1 MLSNLSSTRLFNSIK
16 KNPFRFVHLPL
27 ILYWIFLFVMTSI
40 PIEKIPKFFDTQDKL
55 EHFAAYFILGGLVK
69 LNAVVQKKSAFIRN
83 NSFILSIIIITIYA
97 MLDEIHQ
104 LIIPGRY
111 CDFYDWLFDFI
122 GGIIGIVL
130 VNHFLKRDK
139 SLVQ

>member
-1 MLSNLSSTRLFNSIK
+1 MLSNLSLTRLFNSIK

-40 PIEKIPKFFDTQDKL
+40 PIEKIPKFFNTQDKL
-55 EHFAAYFILGGLVK
+55 EHFAAYFILGVLIK
-69 LNAVVQKKSAFIRN
+69 LSTVFQNKSELIKK
-83 NSFILSIIIITIYA
+83 NSMIVSLIIITIYA
-97 MLDEIHQ
+97 MFDELHQ

-111 CDFYDWLFDFI
+111 CDFYDWLFDFV
-122 GGIIGIVL
+122 GGGAGIIL

-139 SLVQ
+139 SLVH